1 MEKVKMDL
9 IKNLLPT
16 LWAILDKN
24 KKCAINAATIDG
36 NLTVNILLGRRRKK
50 FSHENEQVLLSQL
63 QQFLVA

>member
-36 NLTVNILLGRRRKK
+36 KLTVNILLGRRRKK